1 MIGIDEAGRGA
12 WAGPLVVA
20 GCLFTENPGF
30 IRELNDSKQL
40 SKKVREAIESHIL
53 SSTLSHVVVVDAEK
67 IDELGLTACIR
78 NAVFEI
84 LEHLPAS
91 QEVMLDG
98 KFNFLKDSKYE
109 DRARVEIKADARY
122 APVMAA
128 SVLAKVA
135 RDRIMAQ
142 YAGIYPDYGFLT
154 NVGYGTKQHAI
165 SLNKHGLTPIH
176 RRSYKPVKQVE
187 SRST

>member
-40 SKKVREAIESHIL
+40 SKKVRESLESHIF

-78 NAVFEI
+78 DATVEI
-84 LEHLPAS
+84 LENLPAS
-91 QEVMLDG
+91 EEVMLDG
-98 KFNFLKDSKYE
+98 KFNFLNGTKYE
-109 DRARVEIKADARY
+109 DRARVEVKADARY

-135 RDRIMAQ
+135 RDRIMAEH
-142 YAGIYPDYGFLT
+142 AGVYPEYGFLT
-154 NVGYGTKQHAI
+154 NVGYGTKQHSQ
-165 SLNKHGLTPIH
+165 SLSKHGLTPIH
-176 RRSYKPVKQVE
+176 RRSYKPVKLFE
-187 SRST
+187 SRLR